1 MSAQTRAAERLL
13 SMQPSQL
20 RGDSVCP
27 TAHSVSLLVPSCD
40 VRSSVLALTSQ
51 RDVTRRSLAL
61 NLGPS
66 TRDYHGFDTSPK
78 ARPL

>member
-1 MSAQTRAAERLL
+1 MSARSGRALL
-13 SMQPSQL
+13 GMQPSQL

-51 RDVTRRSLAL
+51 RDVARRSLA
-61 NLGPS
+61 LGPS